1 MFNKTY
7 NTYDSGV
14 DFPDEINIH
23 HHRPTTAK
31 QIEQLREIEKEV
43 KDNVLGMVKIND
55 NQFNFNFFIRSSYE
69 CFDQYELIVKYKFNG
84 NERTVSHTFER
95 CCEDLKQAVQTLFK
109 KVSEDIVYQYI
120 CKHCDAIEKALRGS
134 FGGKKA

>member
-1 MFNKTY
+1 MFNKTH
-7 NTYDSGV
+7 NTHDSSV

-23 HHRPTTAK
+23 HHQPTTAK

-95 CCEDLKQAVQTLFK
+95 HCEDLKQAVQTLFK
-109 KVSEDIVYQYI
+109 KLSDDIVDQYI
-120 CKHCDAIEKALRGS
+120 RKHCDAIEKTIRGA
-134 FGGKKA
+134 FEGKLV

>member
-7 NTYDSGV
+7 NTYDNSI
-14 DFPDEINIH
+14 DFPDEVHVH

-43 KDNVLGMVKIND
+43 KDNVLGMVKVND
-55 NQFNFNFFIRSSYE
+55 NQFNFNFFIRSSYK
-69 CFDQYELIVKYKFNG
+69 CFGQHELIVKYKFNG

-95 CCEDLKQAVQTLFK
+95 HYENLKEAVQTLFK
-109 KVSEDIVYQYI
+109 KVSEDIVEQYI
-120 CKHCDAIEKALRGS
+120 RKHCDVIEKEICIV
-134 FGGKKA
+134 FGNR

>member
-7 NTYDSGV
+7 NTYDNSIN
-14 DFPDEINIH
+14 FPDEVNVH
-23 HHRPTTAK
+23 HHRPTTTK

-55 NQFNFNFFIRSSYE
+55 NQFNFNFFITSSYE

-84 NERTVSHTFER
+84 SERTVSHTFER
-95 CCEDLKQAVQTLFK
+95 HFQDLKEAVQTLFK
-109 KVSEDIVYQYI
+109 KLSDDIVDQYI
-120 CKHCDAIEKALRGS
+120 RKHCDVIKKSLCGAVGS
-134 FGGKKA
+134 KLV